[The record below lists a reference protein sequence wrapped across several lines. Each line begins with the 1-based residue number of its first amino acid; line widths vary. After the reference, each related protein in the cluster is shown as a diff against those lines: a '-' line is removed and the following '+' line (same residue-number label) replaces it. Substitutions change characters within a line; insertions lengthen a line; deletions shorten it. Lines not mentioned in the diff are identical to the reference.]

1 MQIPKINDREL
12 VRMIDRDKLTQAAA
26 ARQMGVSRQ
35 AVSKRLQE
43 LRGQTTKSLAVSEK
57 RIKRVVTQKINA
69 IEQLHHI
76 NQKANELLTVAES
89 EDDRPT
95 LLRAMAEIRSQL
107 ELQLKIFA
115 TLYDLQAAEEF
126 QEAVVTAIGDVAPDV
141 RDKIIQRINEK
152 PAVRQTVRF
161 T

>member
-35 AVSKRLQE
+35 AVSKRLQK

-152 PAVRQTVRF
+152 RAVRQTVRF